1 MYICIVQ
8 IDGVHKN
15 EFKTNQILLHQKKRA
30 MRKFGIIIFLILFSF
45 LSGVSQEYMDVVVID
60 AGHGGK
66 DPGAIGSKV
75 KEKKITLAIALKL
88 GDYIEEKLE
97 DVKVIYT
104 RKKDK
109 FVPLHKR
116 SEIANKNEA
125 DLFISIHCNATKSRR
140 AYGAETYVMGPHK
153 NEDNLEVAKQENAS
167 VLLEDNYKD
176 QYDGFDPNSPEAHII
191 FSLYQNTYLDQSL
204 KIADRVQTQ
213 FRERVSRHDRGV
225 KQAGFLVLWQ
235 VAMPSILVETGFLSN
250 LNEQQF
256 LSSEKGQAYIA
267 SAIFRAFRNY
277 KNKVESGIEAPR
289 DSLKEEK
296 ETKAKEDIASKQNSD
311 EIEKDVGGH
320 NNEAKKDKEEKDEL
334 FFAVQFATSTK
345 KKAVSSFDNVSDVKR
360 YYQDGMYK
368 YYTGHERSLNSAV
381 SLQHKIQNLGY
392 DDAFVIAFYKGER
405 ISVNEAT
412 KRSAG

>member
-15 EFKTNQILLHQKKRA
+15 EFKTNQFLPHQKERA

-75 KEKKITLAIALKL
+75 KEKKLTLSIALKL

-116 SEIANKNEA
+116 SEIANKNDA

-140 AYGAETYVMGPHK
+140 VYGAETYVMGPHK
-153 NEDNLEVAKQENAS
+153 NDDNLEVAKQENAS

-204 KIADRVQTQ
+204 KIAERVQTQ

-250 LNEQQF
+250 PNEQQF

-267 SAIFRAFRNY
+267 SAIFRALRNY
-277 KNKVESGIEAPR
+277 KDKVERGLDESR
-289 DSLKEEK
+289 DSVKEEK
-296 ETKAKEDIASKQNSD
+296 ETKAKEDIAAKQNSD
-311 EIEKDVGGH
+311 KIEKDVGGH
-320 NNEAKKDKEEKDEL
+320 NNEAKQNKKEKDEL
-334 FFAVQFATSTK
+334 FFAVQFATSTQ
-345 KKAVSSFDNVSDVKR
+345 KKAVSSFDDVSDVKR

-368 YYTGHERSLNSAV
+368 YYTGHKRSLNSAV

-392 DDAFVIAFYKGER
+392 DDAFVIAFYKGKR